1 MFKNSLVIS
10 YLLMLKDNEI
20 NENAIMIHSLLQD
33 YINKK
38 ISKKYL
44 LDKHT
49 ERNKLFKDWF
59 IIYEYS

>member
-10 YLLMLKDNEI
+10 YLLMLKDIEI
-20 NENAIMIHSLLQD
+20 NENAMVMNSLLKD

-38 ISKKYL
+38 ISKSYL